1 MALALISDARARAEA
16 LAMKSLDIA
25 REAIAEAEYRL
36 SKLPQQSNAIEAF
49 LEETARLITPEQEV
63 IIARRKSLNESLS
76 KPVEADLVQDEE
88 PADAEEEK
96 N

>member
-1 MALALISDARARAEA
+1 
-16 LAMKSLDIA
+16 
-25 REAIAEAEYRL
+25 
-36 SKLPQQSNAIEAF
+36 
-49 LEETARLITPEQEV
+49 V